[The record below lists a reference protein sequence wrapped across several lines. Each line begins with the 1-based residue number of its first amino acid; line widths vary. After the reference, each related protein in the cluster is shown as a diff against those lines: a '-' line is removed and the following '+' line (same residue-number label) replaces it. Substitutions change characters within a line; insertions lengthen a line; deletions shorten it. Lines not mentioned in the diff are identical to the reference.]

1 MIKEVTNIVS
11 SKVLT
16 LAIRIRTLNRAS
28 LIDGFQ
34 IRGDVRLK
42 GLISAVDS
50 RAVFENN
57 ALVTKAKEA
66 LQILTFLGC
75 SCIIWKCTLLVL
87 NRQPRLLFVVF
98 VGFFF
103 DL

>member
-1 MIKEVTNIVS
+1 MLLLGVIKEVTNIVG

-16 LAIRIRTLNRAS
+16 FAIRMRTLNGAS

-34 IRGDVRLK
+34 IGGDVRLK
-42 GLISAVDS
+42 SLISAVDS

-66 LQILTFLGC
+66 LQILTFPGC
-75 SCIIWKCTLLVL
+75 SYII
-87 NRQPRLLFVVF
+87 
-98 VGFFF
+98 
-103 DL
+103 